1 MKKTLLLLSAVV
13 SVTAASQIGIN
24 TSNPQGI
31 FHVDGSKDNAVT
43 GVPTI
48 LQQANDFTITSTG
61 SVGVG
66 TVVPHSSAL
75 LDINT
80 DGLAA
85 NNKKGVL
92 FPRVPLNSNTDV
104 ITIPNPATGLMVYN
118 TGTGSLL
125 NAGYVYWNGSE
136 WRSITNTTSIAPKI
150 SSLNCSGAKLNPP
163 TYTAGQVYNGT
174 MTVPYS
180 GGNGGSYPAGSSIV
194 STGVTGLTAT
204 LQGGTLSNG
213 GGFLTYFVSGTP
225 SASSPNTASFV
236 IPPMFGASSCTA
248 TVGADVLNIGET
260 VTAIYSVPNA
270 TAANTAFNLS
280 SYVAAN
286 GLQPL
291 PTIDGIEVSL
301 QGNSSAYYYPRIYNR
316 ASTSQLISY
325 QSFATQVNQNK
336 TNLNVTLASGD
347 FENTDSDGIVYW
359 TTSAAEVE
367 TTNLQVQVNTNTYR
381 WYEIKWWC
389 MEVSG
394 AKKIFISLT
403 RKA

>member
-1 MKKTLLLLSAVV
+1 MKKRLLLLGLAISAM
-13 SVTAASQIGIN
+13 AHSQVGIN
-24 TSNPQGI
+24 TPNPQGI
-31 FHVDGSKDNAVT
+31 FHVDGGKDNPAT
-43 GVPTI
+43 GIPTPV
-48 LQQANDFTITSTG
+48 QQANDFTITPTG
-61 SVGVG
+61 SVGIG
-66 TVVPHSSAL
+66 TILPDASAL

-85 NNKKGVL
+85 NKKKGVL

-104 ITIPNPATGLMVYN
+104 ITVPNPATGLLVYN
-118 TGTGSLL
+118 TGTGNLK

-136 WRSITNTTSIAPKI
+136 WRSLINNTAVTPQI
-150 SSLNCSGAKLNPP
+150 SSLNCSGAKLSPP
-163 TYTAGQVYNGT
+163 TYTAGQLYNGT
-174 MTVPYS
+174 MTIPYN
-180 GGNGGSYPAGSSIV
+180 GGNGGTYPAGSAIA

-213 GGFLTYFVSGTP
+213 GGLLTYFVTGTP
-225 SASSPNTASFV
+225 SSSSPNTASFT
-236 IPPMFGASSCTA
+236 IPGMFGAATCTA
-248 TVGADVLNIGET
+248 TVGAEVLNIGET
-260 VTAIYSVPNA
+260 ITAIYSVPNA
-270 TAANTAFNLS
+270 TAANTSFNLS
-280 SYVAAN
+280 SYVASN

-336 TNLNVTLASGD
+336 TNLNVTLAPGD

-359 TTSAAEVE
+359 MTTAAEVE
-367 TTNLQVQVNTNTYR
+367 TTNLQVQVNGNTYR

-394 AKKIFISLT
+394 TKKIFISLT